1 MSLVSA
7 VISDIRIEINDTE
20 STRFSNDTTVILPI
34 VKQAIRRANRVCQR
48 AGLHFAKKSAAIT
61 CTANQAYATAP
72 TDLDIPLGLYRDD
85 THEEI
90 VQIGEGDWE
99 TMYSGQSP
107 LLYWF
112 NDVQNGRVLF
122 NGTPTSAT
130 ALTMWYFPLIDPS
143 AYTTAST
150 MPWGGRLDD
159 VIVKYVA
166 LRIQNLEE
174 MDVTVDM
181 SILKDMEVSI
191 IETYQPQNPT
201 AIAGKGWL

>member
-7 VISDIRIEINDTE
+7 VITDIRVEINDTE
-20 STRFSNDTTVILPI
+20 STRFTNDTTVILPL

-48 AGLHFAKKSAAIT
+48 AGLHFAKKKAALT
-61 CTANQAYATAP
+61 CTASQAYVAAP
-72 TDLDIPLGLYRDD
+72 VDLDIPIGIWRDSD
-85 THEEI
+85 HYEVI
-90 VQIGEGDWE
+90 QLGEGDWE
-99 TMYSGQSP
+99 TMVSAP
-107 LLYWF
+107 VCEYWF
-112 NDVQNGRVLF
+112 NDVENSKLLLTA
-122 NGTPTSAT
+122 TPTT
-130 ALTMWYFPLIDPS
+130 ALALTIWYYPMVDPS

-174 MDVTVDM
+174 MDVSVDM